1 MKVPK
6 TVLLLVFAGAV
17 FLAMPARAFQASTEQ
32 KAAPAAKETKWQG
45 YVVRVDKDNSMI
57 TIRGGPPGS
66 TDNRQV
72 IYDTSTVWTKVG
84 KPLEDHD
91 FKQDTFVIFLGSVD
105 TRAYCTRPVLT
116 SGFPSPA
123 ADQSIALASCLCGL
137 QGRRGFSFL
146 PKNRRPQ
153 RPSEVLRPEPFRAG
167 AGRDAPNT
175 SLIRLPEI

>member
-6 TVLLLVFAGAV
+6 TVLLLVFAGEV

-105 TRAYCTRPVLT
+105 NKGILHATRIDER
-116 SGFPSPA
+116 
-123 ADQSIALASCLCGL
+123 
-137 QGRRGFSFL
+137 L
-146 PKNRRPQ
+146 PK
-153 RPSEVLRPEPFRAG
+153 PSR
-167 AGRDAPNT
+167 
-175 SLIRLPEI
+175 